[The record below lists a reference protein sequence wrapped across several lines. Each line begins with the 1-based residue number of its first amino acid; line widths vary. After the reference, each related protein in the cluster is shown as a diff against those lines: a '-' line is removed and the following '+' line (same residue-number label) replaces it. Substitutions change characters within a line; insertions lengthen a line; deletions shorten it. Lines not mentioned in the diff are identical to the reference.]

1 MEHVKDGAGGV
12 KNASRPGWKAER
24 GGTLAAQPYR
34 AGCGDG
40 RWTGMAPSRQ
50 RLRTVP
56 SCAVVLATC
65 QTPGLGLV
73 LSAVRDGGLDYLL
86 LQSRLDPGHAML
98 LPAGAGTPV
107 CGLAAFSRL
116 GRLHARHWALVWGPG
131 APPPAPVSFSS
142 GDLRFRRE
150 ATSAAVDLGPVW
162 VAMAEGGFHNATVDP
177 GGPTEQRLALAPSW

>member
-1 MEHVKDGAGGV
+1 MGH
-12 KNASRPGWKAER
+12 
-24 GGTLAAQPYR
+24 
-34 AGCGDG
+34 
-40 RWTGMAPSRQ
+40 SRQ
-50 RLRTVP
+50 RVRTST

-65 QTPGLGLV
+65 ATPGLGLA

-86 LQSRLDPGHAML
+86 LQSRPDPGHAML

-107 CGLAAFSRL
+107 CGLATFSRL

-131 APPPAPVSFSS
+131 APQPAAVSFSS

-150 ATSAAVDLGPVW
+150 ATSAAVDLGSVW

>member
-1 MEHVKDGAGGV
+1 
-12 KNASRPGWKAER
+12 
-24 GGTLAAQPYR
+24 
-34 AGCGDG
+34 
-40 RWTGMAPSRQ
+40 MAPSRQ

-65 QTPGLGLV
+65 HTPGLGLV

-98 LPAGAGTPV
+98 LPAGAGTPL

-131 APPPAPVSFSS
+131 APQPAPVSFSS
-142 GDLRFRRE
+142 GELRFRRE

-162 VAMAEGGFHNATVDP
+162 VAMAEGGFHHATVDP
-177 GGPTEQRLALAPSW
+177 GGLTEQRLALAPSW

>member
-1 MEHVKDGAGGV
+1 MEHVKEGAGGV
-12 KNASRPGWKAER
+12 KNASRAGWKAER
-24 GGTLAAQPYR
+24 GGTLAAQPHR
-34 AGCGDG
+34 AGAATE
-40 RWTGMAPSRQ
+40 RSTGMAPSRQ
-50 RLRTVP
+50 RVRTFP

-65 QTPGLGLV
+65 HTPGLGLV

-162 VAMAEGGFHNATVDP
+162 VALAEGAFHNATVDP
-177 GGPTEQRLALAPSW
+177 GGPSEQRLALAPSW